1 MRDVH
6 TVSVT
11 GEAPCSNRTVDP
23 RRANRDGTI
32 WSDIVLPGTG
42 SICFARSSQLSP
54 RGCASQLEEPRSRS
68 PATLNVHTGTP
79 RVAGSLGPRLARN
92 LPQCRLQKLTP
103 CREPKQ
109 PRRRI
114 IAEPW
119 PLD

>member
-23 RRANRDGTI
+23 LRANRDGKV
-32 WSDIVLPGTG
+32 WSDIVLPGHWV
-42 SICFARSSQLSP
+42 RSSQLSP
-54 RGCASQLEEPRSRS
+54 RGCASQLERPRSRS

-79 RVAGSLGPRLARN
+79 RVAGSLWPRLARN
-92 LPQCRLQKLTP
+92 LFQCRLQKLTP

-114 IAEPW
+114 IAEPR